1 MEEPATPAPT
11 PNPRSTPHSASNRWL
26 AAAPAEE
33 PPAADADDLL
43 QEEPETITMTRRDG
57 WTPFARRLFL
67 EVLAETGRVSL
78 ACEYAQLTKQSAY
91 ALRARDPLFAAGW
104 DAACELARAPLADAL
119 YEKAV
124 DGVTDT
130 IRKDGEV
137 VAERHRFD
145 SRLSIAVL
153 HRLDK
158 RCDRAVELGSRH
170 LPLVRHWDEWLR
182 LVGKGE
188 EQAARAFL
196 ESTPHGQ
203 FGQLPESENPTG
215 EADEDDGIDLSHRFW
230 RDEIDEVWMTDF
242 PPPAG
247 FTGYQRRD
255 YDDFENEE
263 RYVRVCTEEEI
274 AILDA
279 DEKRERAAE
288 RADDERLRDEWLAM
302 LKAEADEAAASAQH
316 ARHDGEADGGE
327 QRRGHSQAE
336 ESPRRD
342 HQPVGAH
349 ETGEQASEEL
359 GDVPSAHRHRGE
371 AHGRQGL
378 DEGQADRDHEQ
389 LAESQQEEIAEYPER
404 ADVRAAGAAR
414 ERGKHHGQHRRG
426 GDDAAD
432 RHPLQ

>member
-1 MEEPATPAPT
+1 MEEPATPAST
-11 PNPRSTPHSASNRWL
+11 RNPCSTPHSAPSRWL
-26 AAAPAEE
+26 AAAPAQE
-33 PPAADADDLL
+33 PPAGDPDDPL
-43 QEEPETITMTRRDG
+43 QEEPETITITRRDG

-130 IRKDGEV
+130 IRKNGEV

-247 FTGYQRRD
+247 FTGYQNRP
-255 YDDFENEE
+255 YEEDDPSES
-263 RYVRVCTEEEI
+263 YVRACTEEEA
-274 AILDA
+274 AILEAGEKA
-279 DEKRERAAE
+279 DRAAI
-288 RADDERLRDEWLAM
+288 RAEDEELRDAWFAMLRDELSPP
-302 LKAEADEAAASAQH
+302 LRE
-316 ARHDGEADGGE
+316 GEG
-327 QRRGHSQAE
+327 
-336 ESPRRD
+336 
-342 HQPVGAH
+342 VGA
-349 ETGEQASEEL
+349 SE
-359 GDVPSAHRHRGE
+359 S
-371 AHGRQGL
+371 
-378 DEGQADRDHEQ
+378 
-389 LAESQQEEIAEYPER
+389 ER
-404 ADVRAAGAAR
+404 C
-414 ERGKHHGQHRRG
+414 
-426 GDDAAD
+426 
-432 RHPLQ
+432 